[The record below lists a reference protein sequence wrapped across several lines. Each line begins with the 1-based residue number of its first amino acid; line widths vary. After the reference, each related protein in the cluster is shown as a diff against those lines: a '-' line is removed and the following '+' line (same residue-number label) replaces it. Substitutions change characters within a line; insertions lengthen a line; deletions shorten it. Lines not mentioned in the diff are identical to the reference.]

1 MFHDDKTLLVFCFLK
16 EKKKIPIS
24 GNSSPIFESLLVPE
38 KKKENIILQ
47 KGCMVISDHTVQT
60 RLYGGAWPISWNVIG

>member
-1 MFHDDKTLLVFCFLK
+1 MFHDDKTLLVCFLK
-16 EKKKIPIS
+16 EKKNFPIS

-38 KKKENIILQ
+38 KKENFILQ